1 MLLSRSFIVYARRCT
16 DEMVEELTGMIVSRG
31 RMLLAE
37 VRART
42 SQVRV
47 GKGKGKL
54 QLMVKMEEMLQNKI
68 KTNQKV
74 NVLGGGKPSTILLS
88 FICASHLYSIF
99 RSI

>member
-1 MLLSRSFIVYARRCT
+1 MLLSRSFILLAGRCT
-16 DEMVEELTGMIVSRG
+16 DEDLKELTGMIVSRG

-37 VRART
+37 VREKT